1 MNKNLLSFQHY
12 FLKRKNLS
20 ENEIHFLKDLFERKT
35 YTDKEV
41 VLRKGEICNNL
52 YYVEK
57 GILKTSFLNE
67 DGKEFINGIAIENN
81 FCTSVASY
89 TNQIPSAE
97 EITALEDCEIYAIS
111 IENFNLLL
119 QKFPVYKEVYIRILH
134 DYLTFMTWRIES
146 VSLLDARQKYN
157 SLMRIY
163 PKLFLRLPNKVLA
176 QYLGISQETLSRMK
190 SMK

>member
-1 MNKNLLSFQHY
+1 MLLLTVQLLGLVSSFHDLSNSLKDGKDIHF

-41 VLRKGEICNNL
+41 VLRKGEICKNL
-52 YYVEK
+52 YYVER

-89 TNQIPSAE
+89 TNQIASSE
-97 EITALEDCEIYAIS
+97 EIVALEDCEIYAIS

-119 QKFPVYKEVYIRILH
+119 Q
-134 DYLTFMTWRIES
+134 
-146 VSLLDARQKYN
+146 
-157 SLMRIY
+157 
-163 PKLFLRLPNKVLA
+163 
-176 QYLGISQETLSRMK
+176 
-190 SMK
+190 

>member
-1 MNKNLLSFQHY
+1 M
-12 FLKRKNLS
+12 
-20 ENEIHFLKDLFERKT
+20 
-35 YTDKEV
+35 
-41 VLRKGEICNNL
+41 
-52 YYVEK
+52 
-57 GILKTSFLNE
+57 
-67 DGKEFINGIAIENN
+67 
-81 FCTSVASY
+81 
-89 TNQIPSAE
+89 
-97 EITALEDCEIYAIS
+97 ALEDCEIYAIS

-146 VSLLDARQKYN
+146 VSLLDAKQKYK